1 MPGYCQMGW
10 GIIVVAKTLN
20 IDIFSV
26 FGSRGNGTC
35 PFVSPYV
42 VIAMPCI
49 IHHNSVGDGPFTKV
63 RCTNSTRRNYFS
75 QIIINDWNGLPTSAI
90 LATSINIF

>member
-1 MPGYCQMGW
+1 MPDMLRTGW
-10 GIIVVAKTLN
+10 GQRAWLLPNGVG
-20 IDIFSV
+20 DYS
-26 FGSRGNGTC
+26 SRGNDTC

-75 QIIINDWNGLPTSAI
+75 QRIINDWNGLPTSAI
-90 LATSINIF
+90 LATSINIFKK